1 MNEGTVLDTEQ
12 LFPDDNV
19 IPESDPVT
27 APVEIEIVEND
38 QLSEEIIAPIDE
50 DPVLPEEPVQVFSVS
65 GTYNGTISD
74 TYLDYFEG
82 IVQKLMPNE
91 HYVIW
96 RSGQYAYTLCYGEN
110 ITLQGDYF
118 SGDCNVV
125 ELYRSSDNYNNDW
138 YVSYSADI
146 LSLSAGDL
154 FLYSD
159 LGMYP
164 TVERG
169 FSSVESSMVVFA
181 IGFAVVYS
189 VCHDIFD
196 YILQHIYRK

>member
-1 MNEGTVLDTEQ
+1 MNESSVLDTEQ
-12 LFPDDNV
+12 LLPDDNS
-19 IPESDPVT
+19 ISESDSVIDSS
-27 APVEIEIVEND
+27 EIEVVDE
-38 QLSEEIIAPIDE
+38 E
-50 DPVLPEEPVQVFSVS
+50 DPVLPEESIQVFSVS

-96 RSGQYAYTLCYGEN
+96 RSGQYAYSMCYGKE
-110 ITLQGDYF
+110 ITLEGDYF
-118 SGDCNVV
+118 SGDCNVIQ
-125 ELYRSSDNYNNDW
+125 LYRNADSYNSEW
-138 YVSYSADI
+138 YVSSSADSI
-146 LSLSAGDL
+146 SLTAGDL
-154 FLYSD
+154 FCYSD

-164 TVERG
+164 TLERG
-169 FSSVESSMVVFA
+169 FSALESSMVIFA

-196 YILQHIYRK
+196 YILEHIYRK